1 MSMPKDGSLPELRP
15 ISHLEKDLCEVAANP
30 AAKHYGSKVD
40 IIQAFVLPLF
50 LNLAWKNERA
60 AKIERKQPGKCQFTC
75 HVG

>member
-50 LNLAWKNERA
+50 
-60 AKIERKQPGKCQFTC
+60 
-75 HVG
+75 